1 MPVMEAAES
10 PNTTKCAA
18 RRSSG
23 KFMLL
28 AMEKRLWLVA
38 TLVVV
43 PPHPLLLGREWS
55 DAEALEVGHGSRMAC
70 ACVCVRVRVC
80 ERACARAHVRA
91 HISNT

>member
-1 MPVMEAAES
+1 
-10 PNTTKCAA
+10 
-18 RRSSG
+18 
-23 KFMLL
+23 MLL

-55 DAEALEVGHGSRMAC
+55 DTEALEVGHGSRMAC

-80 ERACARAHVRA
+80 VCVYASVRAHVRTCV
-91 HISNT
+91 HTFPTPRYE